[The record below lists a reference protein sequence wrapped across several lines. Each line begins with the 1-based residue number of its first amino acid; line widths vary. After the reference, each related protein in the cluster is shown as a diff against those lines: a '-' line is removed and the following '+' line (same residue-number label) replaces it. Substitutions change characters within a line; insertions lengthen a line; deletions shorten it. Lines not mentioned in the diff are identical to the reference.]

1 VSTSRVLLFGATGY
15 TGRLTAEAMLRRG
28 LAPLLVGRSPRRLA
42 EVATALGGHPPTAVA
57 DADDPAALADLLRE
71 GDVLVTTVGPFTQHG
86 RTAATA
92 ALEAGAT
99 YLDSTGEAGFL
110 RWMFEQLGPR
120 AERAGVSL
128 VPAFGYDYLPG
139 NLAAALAL
147 REAGDAASRVDVGY
161 FVTGGRAALSG
172 GTLASAVGIS
182 SDASFGWRSGRLVTE
197 RTAAR
202 VRSFAIPG
210 GQRQA
215 VSIGG
220 TEQLA
225 LPRSASGLR
234 EVNVYLGWVG
244 PLARPAQVL
253 SLVAS
258 GVVRIPG
265 APGALSWVGRR
276 LAPGSTGGPDAGTRA
291 KTRSRVVAEA
301 FDHGGQRLA
310 RVDLD
315 GPDPYGLTAELL
327 AWGAQ
332 RAAAGRIVGSG
343 VVGPV
348 EAFGLDRLAAGAAE
362 VGLRPA
368 AAPAAP

>member
-28 LAPLLVGRSPRRLA
+28 MAPLLVGRSPQRLA

-57 DADDPAALADLLRE
+57 DADDPAALAGLLRE
-71 GDVLVTTVGPFTQHG
+71 GDVLVTTVGPFSQHG

-110 RWMFEQLGPR
+110 RWLFEELGPR
-120 AERAGVSL
+120 AERAEVAM
-128 VPAFGYDYLPG
+128 VPAFGYDYVPG

-147 REAGDAASRVDVGY
+147 REAGDAAVRVDVGY

-197 RTAAR
+197 RTATR

-210 GQRQA
+210 GQRRA

-220 TEQLA
+220 TPDPEAVPSKHPGTQRETTVPRIA
-225 LPRSASGLR
+225 LRSRSMA
-234 EVNVYLGWVG
+234 
-244 PLARPAQVL
+244 ARPAPMTAEGRPDAHRHDHRCFRQPGRDPRADRRHAAALETFSHRDRQV
-253 SLVAS
+253 S
-258 GVVRIPG
+258 
-265 APGALSWVGRR
+265 R
-276 LAPGSTGGPDAGTRA
+276 LAIGFRPARREGRAAGGFCCARSADRWVAGLPVGAAAVTRA
-291 KTRSRVVAEA
+291 AGVQPQPVPTVA
-301 FDHGGQRLA
+301 
-310 RVDLD
+310 
-315 GPDPYGLTAELL
+315 T
-327 AWGAQ
+327 
-332 RAAAGRIVGSG
+332 ITS
-343 VVGPV
+343 
-348 EAFGLDRLAAGAAE
+348 
-362 VGLRPA
+362 
-368 AAPAAP
+368 

>member
-1 VSTSRVLLFGATGY
+1 MLLFGATGY

-128 VPAFGYDYLPG
+128 IPAFGYDYLPG

-147 REAGDAASRVDVGY
+147 REAGEAAARVDVGY

-225 LPRSASGLR
+225 LPRSTPGLR

-244 PLARPAQVL
+244 PLARPAQLL
-253 SLVAS
+253 SLVTS
-258 GVVRIPG
+258 GVVRFPG
-265 APGALSWVGRR
+265 APARWAGSGGGWLLGRR
-276 LAPGSTGGPDAGTRA
+276 GVRTPEHGPRPAPTWWPSRSTT
-291 KTRSRVVAEA
+291 
-301 FDHGGQRLA
+301 
-310 RVDLD
+310 
-315 GPDPYGLTAELL
+315 
-327 AWGAQ
+327 
-332 RAAAGRIVGSG
+332 VGSCWPG
-343 VVGPV
+343 WTWTDPTRT
-348 EAFGLDRLAAGAAE
+348 A
-362 VGLRPA
+362 
-368 AAPAAP
+368 